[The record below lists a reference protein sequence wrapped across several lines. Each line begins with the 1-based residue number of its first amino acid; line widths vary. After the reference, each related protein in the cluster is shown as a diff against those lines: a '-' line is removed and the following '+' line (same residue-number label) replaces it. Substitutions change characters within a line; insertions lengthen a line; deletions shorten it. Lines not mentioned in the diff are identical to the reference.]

1 MGVVKELCRRP
12 CLERP
17 PSESRL
23 PRKEALR
30 KSRLFHQGSHY
41 SHIQQGLLSDPSI
54 ALETGGGGS
63 GARLA
68 AGTG

>member
-1 MGVVKELCRRP
+1 MDSRASAHRTARGSGVGGWGVVKELCRRP

-30 KSRLFHQGSHY
+30 KSRLFHPGLTTATY
-41 SHIQQGLLSDPSI
+41 SRD
-54 ALETGGGGS
+54 
-63 GARLA
+63 
-68 AGTG
+68 